1 MDTRSKQKRLGP
13 APIAS
18 FEKSFEDPSPLT
30 VASIAAQ
37 NEIADGGSNNGGI
50 DYGEDVGRLDV
61 NQEHLG
67 DSERRNDGTTR
78 GPNECGQWHVEE
90 ILHVRTQQQQT
101 NNSNNNTVDD
111 DNNNDNSVINKFNIF
126 PNNDGIDCKKQDQML
141 VRNQN
146 SVNKLG
152 TAKNANEEEGMDI
165 NDGGTTC
172 KKSITTKQTAMAT
185 SIKMTTTAAA
195 GADAPQTTTTAKGGG
210 GGSGRQDNGN
220 RTTVSTKIPPA
231 PPTRSATT
239 TTTTKTSSSNSTATN
254 TLNPTTPR
262 IELSRASSSSHHEE
276 DSRDSSPENVFEQV
290 GTGTLQE
297 SLDMGFREEGA
308 LELRSSTEE
317 LYFMDPQH
325 KKEEEAKLQ
334 QLLQQAKRSSPHMFK
349 LEDHQQTYL
358 QQHQRKD
365 SASSEVAALLCISG
379 RTSRISSVGS
389 QGSAVSRLSAVSGV
403 SRSPSPHRMLL
414 ETSFCGPK
422 PVETVIGVSI
432 GSVADHPATAL
443 LEQVLLAR
451 NQDTTQAILAEGI
464 QLESSPKRRPPT
476 SLTNGDAKLTA
487 KIKAQNQPETRDVN
501 EISVM
506 GAQRASTK
514 SPGQMIVGK
523 TPSGTEYIRINL
535 KPDHMYD
542 DQGIAPHEKIVDAPD
557 SLVPPYARSQTKPAS
572 LCLTQK
578 SKGDNLLTPTVSPKP
593 SRKSKDHGSR
603 SPSPATVSVSR
614 KSSFSSLFRFGG
626 GGGKDSPDSPRD
638 RARPRSKSKERG
650 QTPQSQNPTPNKQ
663 KSVLAIFKPGK
674 RGSSAGA
681 ESTRAS
687 KSSSPVDSHEMQ
699 QLQPRSKSQ
708 TPVVSASGSRP
719 NSRLRYYD
727 DPVDGY
733 IHIPLHTP
741 PEEKEA
747 RKIFQNIESLN
758 KPAPVMAEPPIK
770 PPPQATAITMSDLQA
785 AVKNLKPVGARK
797 NSITGA
803 HQNRQIQPKQQHRT
817 PAAPLKHIENLDAIH
832 SLSQDDEN
840 KERNWSLEVNR
851 HSSQDSQETVGSGES
866 YASAIR
872 VVTTQKPQLAEVK
885 EHVVQEN
892 GVEAEIHRLPSVE
905 STTSAAE
912 VRVVETKATIN
923 SAGMLEGDANT
934 KERRKI
940 LFTTRLG
947 SGSQDQVF
955 ATQFSISK
963 TDSVSS
969 HMSENTQDTLS
980 AESTNDNLRRQNTVI
995 KKSREEVSDAAVPLS
1010 RKESFTME
1018 RKDSLKMSR
1027 KDSFKMERP
1036 SEPPRTVER
1045 KESFKLERKE
1055 SFKKSPQAIAQ
1066 IEEQREIIKKSETR
1080 DSLKKQDS
1088 HERFMATRKKSVS
1101 TSEDEAKRRSSS
1113 STGPPVVLRRKPSA
1127 GEEFAKAHQSR
1138 STSEDDNEVAMANH
1152 RHSRYL
1158 ESFDVR
1164 KKYHENVQGPPVPR
1178 KPRRQSGGGGPDAN
1192 PPETST
1198 IQTSQEQTKEQY
1210 QRKPQPQLP
1219 QPPPPSTDPTP
1230 LPSPSLREMENAT
1243 PTPSGQ
1249 QKSEPRSQSQSPVDK
1264 ARQTPPKPPRTSTP
1278 TRRSQAASPTKTSS
1292 SSVPTSSAAAVS
1304 QVGSGTPIKK
1314 PYSHIDRQSVHS
1326 TDEPVESSESERDS
1340 DLAAAELK
1348 RRHLSLNVGCIED
1361 HESTGLVSQESFDD
1375 ELPYIPT
1382 NLPEEKA
1389 QPVSLIPMKDRANM
1403 ELKTCPVERPRS
1415 TTPLNPSHLEEYC
1428 GIVNTPDAMHDFPG
1442 SAPVRGEKLRI
1453 SLPRKDSKK
1462 DIQSS
1467 KSPRRVSNASGKSW
1481 FEFAEEGLR
1490 ATTAHLERRDS
1501 NKQLMQQK
1509 PPTTVAARE
1518 PTQPPTKPKQEVTK
1532 PKTPTTKPRTPT
1544 QRKLSGHWIDFEN
1557 IPEKR
1562 KAPKKITTLPRDS
1575 SSVKASNTTSSTLTQ
1590 SRSTTHGKSLA
1601 AAGDAAFKT
1610 QQAFEVPKTQTSDA
1624 VVAANAAASPGSR
1637 STVTT
1642 DGAGTPH
1649 YDYVKPE
1656 DCQCECH
1663 ESGKGKEMSTTT
1675 TTGCAESGVASS
1687 TCAGK
1692 VGNTAAASGKPQ
1704 QQQGVDLLQQ
1714 GADDML
1720 PLLSQDSHDG
1730 IEPSDSSREFSC
1742 YTDDE
1747 MDLPT
1752 RSSSR
1757 SKSSSSKVDE
1767 FPRRDVPAHN
1777 VRHKKFPDK

>member
-37 NEIADGGSNNGGI
+37 NEIADIGNNAGI
-50 DYGEDVGRLDV
+50 EDDENVTEV
-61 NQEHLG
+61 NQVAE
-67 DSERRNDGTTR
+67 RNDAAIGTCAIAK
-78 GPNECGQWHVEE
+78 GLSDSGQWFKE
-90 ILHVRTQQQQT
+90 
-101 NNSNNNTVDD
+101 
-111 DNNNDNSVINKFNIF
+111 
-126 PNNDGIDCKKQDQML
+126 
-141 VRNQN
+141 
-146 SVNKLG
+146 
-152 TAKNANEEEGMDI
+152 MDI

-185 SIKMTTTAAA
+185 ATSIKMTTTAAT
-195 GADAPQTTTTAKGGG
+195 PVETPLTTTTTAKGG
-210 GGSGRQDNGN
+210 SKQDNGN
-220 RTTVSTKIPPA
+220 RTKIPPA

-239 TTTTKTSSSNSTATN
+239 TTTTKSSTTTTNNTATN

-276 DSRDSSPENVFEQV
+276 DSRDSSPENVFEQ
-290 GTGTLQE
+290 E

-317 LYFMDPQH
+317 LYFMDPMH

-349 LEDHQQTYL
+349 LEDHQSYL

-422 PVETVIGVSI
+422 PVETVIGVSSI
-432 GSVADHPATAL
+432 GSVADHPGAAL

-464 QLESSPKRRPPT
+464 QMESSPKRRPPT

-542 DQGIAPHEKIVDAPD
+542 DQGIAPNEKVVDAPD
-557 SLVPPYARSQTKPAS
+557 TLVPQYSRSQTKPAS

-758 KPAPVMAEPPIK
+758 KPPPAPAEPPVK

-803 HQNRQIQPKQQHRT
+803 HVPPPPPPPPPATKVAVAQQQKLQHQSQPQPQQQRT
-817 PAAPLKHIENLDAIH
+817 PVPLKHIENLDAIH

-872 VVTTQKPQLAEVK
+872 VGTQKPQLAEVK

-912 VRVVETKATIN
+912 MRVVETKATIN
-923 SAGMLEGDANT
+923 NAGMLEGDANT

-947 SGSQDQVF
+947 SGSQDQIF

-980 AESTNDNLRRQNTVI
+980 AESNNDNLRRQNTVI
-995 KKSREEVSDAAVPLS
+995 KKSPEEVTDPSPLS

-1027 KDSFKMERP
+1027 KDSFKMER
-1036 SEPPRTVER
+1036 SEPPRSVER

-1088 HERFMATRKKSVS
+1088 HESFMASHRKKSVS

-1127 GEEFAKAHQSR
+1127 GEEYAKAHQSR

-1178 KPRRQSGGGGPDAN
+1178 KPRRQSGGSGGGQDAN
-1192 PPETST
+1192 PPET

-1230 LPSPSLREMENAT
+1230 LPSPSLREVENAT
-1243 PTPSGQ
+1243 PTTQ

-1292 SSVPTSSAAAVS
+1292 SSVPTSSATTAGATA
-1304 QVGSGTPIKK
+1304 GSGTPMKK

-1428 GIVNTPDAMHDFPG
+1428 GIVNTPDATHDFPG
-1442 SAPVRGEKLRI
+1442 SVPVRGEKLRI

-1462 DIQSS
+1462 DIQNN
-1467 KSPRRVSNASGKSW
+1467 KSPRRISNASGKSW

-1501 NKQLMQQK
+1501 NKQLMQQHHHQQQQK
-1509 PPTTVAARE
+1509 STPAAMVRE
-1518 PTQPPTKPKQEVTK
+1518 PPTKPTTKQEVTK

-1575 SSVKASNTTSSTLTQ
+1575 SSVKASAAASSSSTITQ
-1590 SRSTTHGKSLA
+1590 SRSTTHGKSF
-1601 AAGDAAFKT
+1601 AGATVATDASAAFKT
-1610 QQAFEVPKTQTSDA
+1610 QQAFEVPKATSQTPD
-1624 VVAANAAASPGSR
+1624 VAASTASR
-1637 STVTT
+1637 SSATT
-1642 DGAGTPH
+1642 DGGAGTPH

-1663 ESGKGKEMSTTT
+1663 ESKGEKEAVAGGSAEPQPCTGSGAGTT
-1675 TTGCAESGVASS
+1675 A
-1687 TCAGK
+1687 
-1692 VGNTAAASGKPQ
+1692 AAASGNPKTQ
-1704 QQQGVDLLQQ
+1704 QAVDILHQG
-1714 GADDML
+1714 DDML

-1777 VRHKKFPDK
+1777 IRHKKFPDK

>member
-1 MDTRSKQKRLGP
+1 
-13 APIAS
+13 
-18 FEKSFEDPSPLT
+18 
-30 VASIAAQ
+30 
-37 NEIADGGSNNGGI
+37 
-50 DYGEDVGRLDV
+50 
-61 NQEHLG
+61 
-67 DSERRNDGTTR
+67 
-78 GPNECGQWHVEE
+78 
-90 ILHVRTQQQQT
+90 
-101 NNSNNNTVDD
+101 
-111 DNNNDNSVINKFNIF
+111 
-126 PNNDGIDCKKQDQML
+126 
-141 VRNQN
+141 
-146 SVNKLG
+146 
-152 TAKNANEEEGMDI
+152 MDI

-172 KKSITTKQTAMAT
+172 KQSITTKQTTTAMATATAT
-185 SIKMTTTAAA
+185 SIKMTTTAATPVD
-195 GADAPQTTTTAKGGG
+195 GPLTTTTMAKGGG
-210 GGSGRQDNGN
+210 GGGGNGN
-220 RTTVSTKIPPA
+220 RTKIPPA

-239 TTTTKTSSSNSTATN
+239 TTTTTATSKASNNPATN

-317 LYFMDPQH
+317 LYFMDPMH
-325 KKEEEAKLQ
+325 KTEEEAKLQ

-349 LEDHQQTYL
+349 LEDHQTYL

-506 GAQRASTK
+506 GAQRSSTK

-687 KSSSPVDSHEMQ
+687 KTSSPVDSHEMQ

-708 TPVVSASGSRP
+708 TPVVSAGGSRP

-758 KPAPVMAEPPIK
+758 KPVPVPPEPPIK

-803 HQNRQIQPKQQHRT
+803 HVPPPPPPPPPPSKVAVAQQQKQQPQQQRT
-817 PAAPLKHIENLDAIH
+817 PVPLKHIENLDAIH

-872 VVTTQKPQLAEVK
+872 VTTQKPQLAEVK

-923 SAGMLEGDANT
+923 NAGMLEGDANT

-947 SGSQDQVF
+947 SGSQDQIF

-995 KKSREEVSDAAVPLS
+995 KKSPEEVSDAAPVLS

-1018 RKDSLKMSR
+1018 RKDSMKMSR
-1027 KDSFKMERP
+1027 KDSFKMER
-1036 SEPPRTVER
+1036 SEPPRAIER
-1045 KESFKLERKE
+1045 KESFKMERKE

-1088 HERFMATRKKSVS
+1088 HERFMVTRKKSVS

-1113 STGPPVVLRRKPSA
+1113 STTGPPVVLRRKPSA
-1127 GEEFAKAHQSR
+1127 GEEYAKTHQSR

-1178 KPRRQSGGGGPDAN
+1178 KPRRQSGGSGGGQEAN
-1192 PPETST
+1192 PPET

-1243 PTPSGQ
+1243 PTPTPSGQ
-1249 QKSEPRSQSQSPVDK
+1249 TKSEPRSQSQSPVDK

-1292 SSVPTSSAAAVS
+1292 SSVPTSSVAA
-1304 QVGSGTPIKK
+1304 VGSGTPIKK

-1428 GIVNTPDAMHDFPG
+1428 GIVNTPDATHDFPG

-1467 KSPRRVSNASGKSW
+1467 KSPRRISNASGKSW

-1501 NKQLMQQK
+1501 NKQLMQQQQK
-1509 PPTTVAARE
+1509 PPAAAMTVRE
-1518 PTQPPTKPKQEVTK
+1518 PPTKPKQEVTK

-1562 KAPKKITTLPRDS
+1562 KPPKKITTLPRDS
-1575 SSVKASNTTSSTLTQ
+1575 SSVKASAASSSSSTLTQ
-1590 SRSTTHGKSLA
+1590 SRSTTNGKSLA
-1601 AAGDAAFKT
+1601 GNDAAFKT
-1610 QQAFEVPKTQTSDA
+1610 AQAFEVPKSQTPD
-1624 VVAANAAASPGSR
+1624 VAASTASR
-1637 STVTT
+1637 SSATTT

-1663 ESGKGKEMSTTT
+1663 ETKGKDADGLAD
-1675 TTGCAESGVASS
+1675 TTGGGTCSASG
-1687 TCAGK
+1687 TGTT
-1692 VGNTAAASGKPQ
+1692 NTANATGNKP
-1704 QQQGVDLLQQ
+1704 QQGVDLLQQ
-1714 GADDML
+1714 GDDML

-1777 VRHKKFPDK
+1777 IRHKKFPDK

>member
-1 MDTRSKQKRLGP
+1 MAT
-13 APIAS
+13 
-18 FEKSFEDPSPLT
+18 
-30 VASIAAQ
+30 
-37 NEIADGGSNNGGI
+37 
-50 DYGEDVGRLDV
+50 
-61 NQEHLG
+61 
-67 DSERRNDGTTR
+67 
-78 GPNECGQWHVEE
+78 
-90 ILHVRTQQQQT
+90 
-101 NNSNNNTVDD
+101 
-111 DNNNDNSVINKFNIF
+111 
-126 PNNDGIDCKKQDQML
+126 
-141 VRNQN
+141 
-146 SVNKLG
+146 
-152 TAKNANEEEGMDI
+152 
-165 NDGGTTC
+165 
-172 KKSITTKQTAMAT
+172 AT
-185 SIKMTTTAAA
+185 SIKMTTTAATPV
-195 GADAPQTTTTAKGGG
+195 DPPTMTTTTSSVAANAM
-210 GGSGRQDNGN
+210 GSSKMRQDNNN
-220 RTTVSTKIPPA
+220 RQHNTGKIPPA

-239 TTTTKTSSSNSTATN
+239 TTTAKAGNNAVAN
-254 TLNPTTPR
+254 TLNNSGGTQMRGASTLCTPSTPR

-317 LYFMDPQH
+317 LYFMDPAH

-349 LEDHQQTYL
+349 IEDHQSYL

-422 PVETVIGVSI
+422 PVETIIGVSV

-487 KIKAQNQPETRDVN
+487 KIKAQNKPETRDIN

-542 DQGIAPHEKIVDAPD
+542 DQGIAPHEKVVEAPD
-557 SLVPPYARSQTKPAS
+557 TLVPVSARSQTKPAS

-626 GGGKDSPDSPRD
+626 GGKDSPDSPRD

-681 ESTRAS
+681 ESARAS
-687 KSSSPVDSHEMQ
+687 KSSSPIDSHEMQ

-747 RKIFQNIESLN
+747 RKIFQNIQSLN
-758 KPAPVMAEPPIK
+758 TSASIIAPPPEPAPSPTPTPAPPPSTMPEVVK
-770 PPPQATAITMSDLQA
+770 LPQATAITMSDLQA

-797 NSITGA
+797 NSISGA
-803 HQNRQIQPKQQHRT
+803 HVPPAQHT
-817 PAAPLKHIENLDAIH
+817 PATTTEVATKAITQRVPAPLKHIENLDAIH
-832 SLSQDDEN
+832 TLPQDDDG
-840 KERNWSLEVNR
+840 KERTWSLEVNR

-872 VVTTQKPQLAEVK
+872 VSTQKPQLAEVK

-923 SAGMLEGDANT
+923 TAAMLEGDACT

-947 SGSQDQVF
+947 SGSQDQIF

-969 HMSENTQDTLS
+969 HMSEHTQDTLS
-980 AESTNDNLRRQNTVI
+980 AESNNDNLRRQNTVI
-995 KKSREEVSDAAVPLS
+995 KKSPEESPGDQHP
-1010 RKESFTME
+1010 
-1018 RKDSLKMSR
+1018 MSR
-1027 KDSFKMERP
+1027 KDSFKMER
-1036 SEPPRTVER
+1036 
-1045 KESFKLERKE
+1045 KDSFKLARKDSFKMDRSEPRAEIERKDSFKIERKE

-1066 IEEQREIIKKSETR
+1066 IEEQREILQKSETR
-1080 DSLKKQDS
+1080 ESLRKQDS
-1088 HERFMATRKKSVS
+1088 YERQMAMGRKKSIS
-1101 TSEDEAKRRSSS
+1101 TSEDEMKKRPSSS
-1113 STGPPVVLRRKPSA
+1113 GGGPPVVMRRKPSA
-1127 GEEFAKAHQSR
+1127 GEDYAKTHQSR
-1138 STSEDDNEVAMANH
+1138 STSEDDNEVALTNH

-1158 ESFDVR
+1158 ENFDVR

-1178 KPRRQSGGGGPDAN
+1178 KPRRQSGTQDAN
-1192 PPETST
+1192 PPDA
-1198 IQTSQEQTKEQY
+1198 IQNSQELNKEQY

-1230 LPSPSLREMENAT
+1230 LPSPSRRETETTPTSAT
-1243 PTPSGQ
+1243 PQ
-1249 QKSEPRSQSQSPVDK
+1249 PRSQSQSPVDK

-1278 TRRSQAASPTKTSS
+1278 TRRSQGASPTKTSS
-1292 SSVPTSSAAAVS
+1292 SSMPTSSAATTTT
-1304 QVGSGTPIKK
+1304 GTPMKK
-1314 PYSHIDRQSVHS
+1314 PYAHIDRQSVHS
-1326 TDEPVESSESERDS
+1326 TDEPMESSESERDS
-1340 DLAAAELK
+1340 DLAAAESK
-1348 RRHLSLNVGCIED
+1348 RRHLALNVGCIED

-1382 NLPEEKA
+1382 NLPEEKG
-1389 QPVSLIPMKDRANM
+1389 QVVPLIPMKERANM

-1428 GIVNTPDAMHDFPG
+1428 GIVNTPDVAHDFPG
-1442 SAPVRGEKLRI
+1442 VVPVRGEKLRI

-1467 KSPRRVSNASGKSW
+1467 KSPRRISNASGKSW

-1490 ATTAHLERRDS
+1490 ATAAHLERKDS
-1501 NKQLMQQK
+1501 NKQLLQQQQQQQHQK
-1509 PPTTVAARE
+1509 PNASAVRE
-1518 PTQPPTKPKQEVTK
+1518 SPKPKQEVTK

-1562 KAPKKITTLPRDS
+1562 KPPKKITTLPRDS
-1575 SSVKASNTTSSTLTQ
+1575 TSVKASS
-1590 SRSTTHGKSLA
+1590 SRSTAHGKTLPGCGSS
-1601 AAGDAAFKT
+1601 GNAFKT
-1610 QQAFEVPKTQTSDA
+1610 HQAFEAQQKPQPPDVTAT
-1624 VVAANAAASPGSR
+1624 GTT
-1637 STVTT
+1637 STVSTNQSDQT
-1642 DGAGTPH
+1642 DGAETPH

-1663 ESGKGKEMSTTT
+1663 ESKTKEDHISGGGGEKHCTGTATGGSTSNN
-1675 TTGCAESGVASS
+1675 AKA
-1687 TCAGK
+1687 
-1692 VGNTAAASGKPQ
+1692 
-1704 QQQGVDLLQQ
+1704 QQGVDLLQQ
-1714 GADDML
+1714 GDDML

-1757 SKSSSSKVDE
+1757 SKSSSSRMDE

-1777 VRHKKFPDK
+1777 TKHKRFPDK